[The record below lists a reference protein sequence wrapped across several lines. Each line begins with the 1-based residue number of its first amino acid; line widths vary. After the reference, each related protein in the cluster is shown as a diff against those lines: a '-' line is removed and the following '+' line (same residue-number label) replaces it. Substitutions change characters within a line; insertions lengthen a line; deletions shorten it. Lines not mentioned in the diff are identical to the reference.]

1 MTSEDLQS
9 LKAIALM
16 GGCRGPVWISSQML
30 ATALKTSPQTAARRL
45 RSLET
50 RELIHRTVRPDGQ
63 FITVTKKGGELL
75 KREYAEYRRIFE
87 SDRAGYVLA
96 GVVVSGIGEGRYYM
110 SLEPYRRQFQ
120 EKLGFLPFPGTLNI
134 RLSPASI
141 EARMRLELRE
151 WIPISGF
158 SMDNRTFG
166 DAKCMP
172 CRIDGLDCAII
183 VPGRTHY
190 PEDVIEVISAQ
201 DLRAA
206 LGVEDRDEVRIEIPT
221 D

>member
-1 MTSEDLQS
+1 MTYEDVQS

-30 ATALKTSPQTAARRL
+30 AAALETSPQTAARRL
-45 RSLET
+45 KSMEARG
-50 RELIHRTVRPDGQ
+50 LINRTVRPDGQ
-63 FITVTKKGGELL
+63 FITVTKKGEELL
-75 KREYAEYRRIFE
+75 KKEYAEYRRIFE
-87 SDRAGYVLA
+87 SDRTGYVLA

-110 SLEPYRRQFQ
+110 SLEPYRKQFL
-120 EKLGFLPFPGTLNI
+120 EKLGFLPFPGTLNV
-134 RLSPASI
+134 RLHPASI
-141 EARMRLELRE
+141 ETRKRLELRE
-151 WIPISGF
+151 WIPITGF

-172 CRIDGLDCAII
+172 CRIDGLECAII

-206 LGVEDRDEVRIEIPT
+206 LRVEDRDEIRIEIAT